1 MSALALFLFSSAA
14 LGAVVGS
21 FANVCIHRLPRGE
34 SVISP
39 PSHCP
44 SCGGRIAFYDNVP
57 VISFLLLA
65 GRCRRCL
72 SPISPR
78 YPLVEAATA
87 LLFLGA
93 ALIWGPSFDALRGAL
108 LAAAC
113 VLLVG
118 TDVSDRILPD
128 EVTLGGLVV
137 ALLLAACDDLVRGT
151 GGSFASGRTAD
162 ALLGAA
168 LGAGFLFAVRAAYGR
183 LRGVEG
189 LGLGDVKM
197 IAMLGAFT
205 GVAGA
210 LLAIFVGSLSGS
222 VTGLAAAAVRRLAWH
237 RVARQVAR
245 DPGAA
250 AGAARR
256 QGLLVGADGRIEAAG
271 PEWNGIPGAAREGE
285 LLRQSSRTARPVA
298 AVARLARRRAGSP
311 VPLDVSRLVVDDG
324 DAYFRVFS
332 ARAIGAGDARLL
344 LLDRADIP
352 FGVFLA
358 VGALVSFAAGRALLL
373 VSGLPVPSLSRL
385 LP

>member
-1 MSALALFLFSSAA
+1 MSALALFLFFSAA

-34 SVISP
+34 SVVSP

-44 SCGGRIAFYDNVP
+44 TCNGRIAFYDNIP
-57 VISFLLLA
+57 VVSFLLLG
-65 GRCRRCL
+65 GRCRSCL

-93 ALIWGPSFDALRGAL
+93 ALIWGPGFDALRGAL
-108 LAAAC
+108 LAAAS

-118 TDVSDRILPD
+118 TDLSDRILPD

-137 ALLLAACDDLVRGT
+137 ALLLAAGDDLARGT

-168 LGAGFLFAVRAAYGR
+168 LGAGLLFAVRAAYER
-183 LRGVEG
+183 LRGAEG

-197 IAMLGAFT
+197 IAMVGAFT
-205 GVAGA
+205 GVAGV
-210 LLAIFVGSLSGS
+210 LLAIFVGSLCGS
-222 VTGLAAAAVRRLAWH
+222 VTGLAAAVVRRLSWR
-237 RVARQVAR
+237 RVAGEVAR

-250 AGAARR
+250 AAAARR
-256 QGLLVGADGRIEAAG
+256 QGLLVAADGRIEASG
-271 PEWNGIPGAAREGE
+271 PDWNGIPGAAREGE
-285 LLRQSSRTARPVA
+285 PLRGSSRAARPVV

-311 VPLDVSRLVVDDG
+311 APLDVGRLVVDDG
-324 DAYFRVFS
+324 DAFFRVFS
-332 ARAIGAGDARLL
+332 ARAIGAGDACLV

-358 VGALVSFAAGRALLL
+358 VGALVSFAAGRFLLL
-373 VSGLPVPSLSRL
+373 LSGLPVPSPSRL

>member
-1 MSALALFLFSSAA
+1 MSPVVPFLLFSTA

-34 SVISP
+34 SVVTP

-44 SCGGRIAFYDNVP
+44 SCGGRIAFYDNIP
-57 VISFLLLA
+57 VVSFLLLA

-72 SPISPR
+72 APIPPR
-78 YPLVEAATA
+78 YLLVEAATA

-93 ALIWGPSFDALRGAL
+93 ALLWGPGFDALRGAL
-108 LAAAC
+108 LGAAG

-118 TDVSDRILPD
+118 TDLEGRILPD

-137 ALLLAACDDLVRGT
+137 ALLLAAGDDLVRGS
-151 GGSFASGRTAD
+151 GGSFLSGRTAD

-168 LGAGFLFAVRAAYGR
+168 LGAGLLLAVRGAYQR
-183 LRGVEG
+183 LRGAEG

-197 IAMLGAFT
+197 IAMVGAFT
-205 GVAGA
+205 GVAGV
-210 LLAIFVGSLSGS
+210 LLTILIGSLSGS
-222 VTGLAAAAVRRLAWH
+222 LTGLAAAAVRRVAWR

-245 DPGAA
+245 DPGSAA
-250 AGAARR
+250 LAARR
-256 QGLLVGADGRIEAAG
+256 HGLLVGTDGRIRAAG
-271 PEWNGIPGAAREGE
+271 AEWNGIPGAAREEE

-298 AVARLARRRAGSP
+298 AVARLQRRRKGSP
-311 VPLDVSRLVVDDG
+311 ASLDVRRLVVDGG

-332 ARAIGAGDARLL
+332 ARAISTGDACLL

-358 VGALVSFAAGRALLL
+358 VGALVSFAAGRAFLQM
-373 VSGLPVPSLSRL
+373 SGLPVPSPSGL

>member
-1 MSALALFLFSSAA
+1 MSALALFRIFAAA

-34 SVISP
+34 SVVSP

-44 SCGGRIAFYDNVP
+44 SCGGPIAFYDNVP
-57 VISFLLLA
+57 VVSWLLLG
-65 GRCRRCL
+65 GRCRRCRT
-72 SPISPR
+72 SISPR
-78 YPLVEAATA
+78 YPLVEAAMA

-93 ALIWGPSFDALRGAL
+93 ALIWGPSLDALRGAL
-108 LAAAC
+108 LATTC

-118 TDVSDRILPD
+118 TDLSERLLPD
-128 EVTLGGLVV
+128 EVTLGGLAL
-137 ALLLAACDDLVRGT
+137 ALLLAAGGDLVRGT

-168 LGAGFLFAVRAAYGR
+168 LGAGFLLAVRAAYSR

-197 IAMLGAFT
+197 IAMVGAFT
-205 GVAGA
+205 GVAGV
-210 LLAIFVGSLSGS
+210 LLATLVGSLSGS
-222 VTGLAAAAVRRLAWH
+222 VVGLAAAALRRLSWL
-237 RVARQVAR
+237 RVARKLAR

-250 AGAARR
+250 AAAAHR
-256 QGLLVGADGRIEAAG
+256 QGLLVGADGRIAAAG
-271 PEWNGIPGAAREGE
+271 PDWGGIPGAAREGE
-285 LLRQSSRTARPVA
+285 RLQDSSTTARPVE
-298 AVARLARRRAGSP
+298 AVVRLVRRRKGSGAP
-311 VPLDVSRLVVDDG
+311 VDVGRLVLDDG
-324 DAYFRVFS
+324 DEYFRVFA
-332 ARAIGAGDARLL
+332 ARAVPAGDGCLV

-373 VSGLPVPSLSRL
+373 MAGLPVPSPTRL